1 MKRQVLRILREQSKI
16 NPTAER
22 AEAVYRWASHLTAE
36 TRYTNPESYKDY
48 YVTEAGK
55 RLYFK
60 LTHME
65 QGIIGVVGLQGIG
78 KTSTLQKLA
87 YDLNTKETPSIF
99 IRWVPDWLEMMKEN
113 PEVKGNYRGKVL
125 EVLYQKAAAYGHTFR
140 RMPGLGGKVP
150 NLTHLGRIE
159 RGEINLETME
169 EMLGRTQCKKAMEY
183 TIVSTIAF
191 TRYVFIDLPDYSKK
205 SRGAMIEDLRTLE
218 NLWKRATE
226 IAGDD
231 MATVFV
237 IGIQKEMYGGHF
249 FFGKMDIIV
258 LSPMKTEEMAAAYK
272 QKWTTIEPFTEE
284 ALVLIAGASR
294 GIFRRYLKYI
304 MMCIETATIKKDF
317 PITVEIVNRS
327 ITLDVLNADM
337 DLELTDVFQNNREQK
352 MMAVKILTYLSDKN
366 ANQKDLAELLD
377 VDEATVS
384 RLVKKLETY
393 GYIKRERGTRKEWLV
408 SLA

>member
-16 NPTAER
+16 SPTAER

-36 TRYTNPESYKDY
+36 TRYTDPESYKDY

-65 QGIIGVVGLQGIG
+65 QGVVGAVGLQGVG
-78 KTSTLQKLA
+78 KTSALQKLSH
-87 YDLNTKETPSIF
+87 DLDTKETPSIF
-99 IRWVPDWLEMMKEN
+99 IRWVPDWLEMMKAN
-113 PEVKGNYRGKVL
+113 SEVKGNYRGKVL
-125 EVLYQKAAAYGHTFR
+125 EMLYQKAAAYGRTFR
-140 RMPGLGGKVP
+140 RMPGLGGRVP
-150 NLTHLGRIE
+150 NLDHLGRIE
-159 RGEINLETME
+159 RGEMNIETME
-169 EMLGRTQCKKAMEY
+169 EALGRTQCKKAMED

-191 TRYVFIDLPDYSKK
+191 MRYVFIDLPDYSKK
-205 SRGAMIEDLRTLE
+205 SRGAMVEDLRTLE

-231 MATVFV
+231 AKTIFV

-249 FFGKMDIIV
+249 FFGKMDIVV
-258 LSPMKTEEMAAAYK
+258 LTPMKTEEMVAAYK

-284 ALVLIAGASR
+284 ALALIAGVSR

-304 MMCIETATIKKDF
+304 MKCIETAIHKDF

-352 MMAVKILTYLSDKN
+352 MMAVKTLAFLRQKG
-366 ANQKDLAELLD
+366 ANQKDVAELLD
-377 VDEATVS
+377 VDEATAG

-393 GYIKRERGTRKEWLV
+393 GYLKRERGAHGAWIL
-408 SLA
+408 SLP